1 MEIPL
6 LGFLERPHEKPP
18 RICYFIKELGQK
30 PGVIQLG
37 QKPHVI
43 EPGQK
48 PRVTEL
54 GQKPGVIELGEKP
67 KT

>member
-6 LGFLERPHEKPP
+6 LGFLERPHEKPQ

-30 PGVIQLG
+30 PGVI
-37 QKPHVI
+37 
-43 EPGQK
+43 EPSQK

-54 GQKPGVIELGEKP
+54 GQKPGVTELGEKP